1 MLYQHYN
8 CVNVAIAQQCETY
21 SINSDISNG
30 QYSQNNYTHGK
41 SKLQIHTLERLQNLS
56 QLKILSQYETDVKLR
71 FRDKDANLSSLINI
85 ISRKS
90 NPYKNDVQLEFTES
104 KKL

>member
-1 MLYQHYN
+1 MVRKVFPSKYVLLVLYLCRCCHY
-8 CVNVAIAQQCETY
+8 
-21 SINSDISNG
+21 
-30 QYSQNNYTHGK
+30 
-41 SKLQIHTLERLQNLS
+41 TLERLQNLS
-56 QLKILSQYETDVKLR
+56 QLKTLSQYETDVKLR

>member
-1 MLYQHYN
+1 MLPLHN
-8 CVNVAIAQQCETY
+8 NVKR
-21 SINSDISNG
+21 
-30 QYSQNNYTHGK
+30 K
-41 SKLQIHTLERLQNLS
+41 SKLHIHNVESLQNLS
-56 QLKILSQYETDVKLR
+56 QLKTLSQNETDIKLR

>member
-1 MLYQHYN
+1 MP
-8 CVNVAIAQQCETY
+8 
-21 SINSDISNG
+21 SIFFI
-30 QYSQNNYTHGK
+30 HLCLHE
-41 SKLQIHTLERLQNLS
+41 SKLHIHKIESLQNLS
-56 QLKILSQYETDVKLR
+56 QLKNLSQNETDIKLR

>member
-1 MLYQHYN
+1 MLIEITDLY
-8 CVNVAIAQQCETY
+8 VR
-21 SINSDISNG
+21 
-30 QYSQNNYTHGK
+30 K
-41 SKLQIHTLERLQNLS
+41 SKKLS
-56 QLKILSQYETDVKLR
+56 QLKILSHYETDIKLR

-85 ISRKS
+85 ISRQS

>member
-1 MLYQHYN
+1 MLPLHN
-8 CVNVAIAQQCETY
+8 NMKRIMP
-21 SINSDISNG
+21 SILFI
-30 QYSQNNYTHGK
+30 HLCLHE
-41 SKLQIHTLERLQNLS
+41 SKLHIHGVESLQNLS
-56 QLKILSQYETDVKLR
+56 QLKTLSQNETDIKLR

>member
-1 MLYQHYN
+1 MLQLHN
-8 CVNVAIAQQCETY
+8 NV
-21 SINSDISNG
+21 
-30 QYSQNNYTHGK
+30 K
-41 SKLQIHTLERLQNLS
+41 RKIHTLEGLQNLS
-56 QLKILSQYETDVKLR
+56 QLKTLSQYETDIKLR

>member
-1 MLYQHYN
+1 MFLALYLCKCCY
-8 CVNVAIAQQCETY
+8 
-21 SINSDISNG
+21 
-30 QYSQNNYTHGK
+30 YTK
-41 SKLQIHTLERLQNLS
+41 SKLHIHKVESLQNLS
-56 QLKILSQYETDVKLR
+56 QLKTLSQNETDIKLR